1 MSLVGSLED
10 LGLEDI
16 LQIVSLA
23 RKSGLLMLRTDS
35 GEGRIAFA
43 NGLVRS
49 AAAKGGAEDLR
60 SLLVDGGHVRQEQYE
75 AAVEASGSQG
85 IDIDQALAESG
96 DLPIEKLM
104 EIRRD
109 HVERA
114 VMQMFKWRSGEFSF
128 DVSDEVEPLDRDFLL
143 STGLNTQFL
152 AMEAIRLADEDK
164 RAAAEAPQED
174 TASGAESAVDAVAE
188 EKPAKPAPADDQAP
202 RPTCN
207 SLIVI
212 DPDLDALE
220 WIKSVLSNAFARIH
234 IFQGSDSGIARIR
247 QYLVRGEVPVVL
259 LSARV
264 HPDIAMDTGDLVE
277 LVSRL
282 RTQAP
287 RMPLAL
293 MYEEGNDRP
302 PECDGVVA
310 VVARPPTEGLGR
322 NPGLEQAA
330 GEALEEAL
338 APWSEKKPG

>member
-1 MSLVGSLED
+1 MSLVGSLDD

-43 NGLVRS
+43 DGLVRS

-60 SLLVDGGHVRQEQYE
+60 SLLVDGGHVSEGQYE
-75 AAVEASGSQG
+75 AALEASGSQG

-114 VMQMFKWRSGEFSF
+114 VMRMFKWRSGEFSF
-128 DVSDEVEPLDRDFLL
+128 DVRDEVEPLDRDFLL

-152 AMEAIRLADEDK
+152 AMEAIRLADEDE
-164 RAAAEAPQED
+164 RAAAEAEAEPEPDPELAAAPQED
-174 TASGAESAVDAVAE
+174 TASEAE
-188 EKPAKPAPADDQAP
+188 PAPADDEAP
-202 RPTCN
+202 LPTCN

-293 MYEEGNDRP
+293 MYEEGSDRP

-310 VVARPPTEGLGR
+310 VVVRPPTEGLGGNR
-322 NPGLEQAA
+322 GLEQAA
-330 GEALEEAL
+330 GEALLEAL
-338 APWSEKKPG
+338 APWSKASD